1 MKYLSILLFPLFL
14 IACAKN
20 PSTYDY
26 LLKEKDVICE
36 PISIEEVTV
45 NGRYSTTYMETTYK
59 CYFSHKSREDLND
72 YQQRQN
78 LKKLFADPVKEIN

>member
-45 NGRYSTTYMETTYK
+45 NGRYSTTYK

-78 LKKLFADPVKEIN
+78 LKKLLADPVKEIN

>member
-45 NGRYSTTYMETTYK
+45 NDRYSTTYMETTYK
-59 CYFSHKSREDLND
+59 CYFSHKSREDLREH
-72 YQQRQN
+72 QQRQN
-78 LKKLFADPVKEIN
+78 LKKLITTPVKEAN